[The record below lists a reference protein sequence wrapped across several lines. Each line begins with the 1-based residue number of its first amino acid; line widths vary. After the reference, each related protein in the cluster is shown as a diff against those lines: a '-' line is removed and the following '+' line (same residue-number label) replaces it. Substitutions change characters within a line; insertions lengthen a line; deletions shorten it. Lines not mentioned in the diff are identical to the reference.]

1 MAKER
6 KKKKA
11 AKGTDGLTAKQSIFV
26 QKWLQTFNGKK
37 AAIAAGYSEKTA
49 EQQAARLL
57 SNVKV
62 RKVIDD
68 EQARLRERMKDD
80 ANKIYAA
87 LWSELDEITEKLN
100 LHYAAEKT
108 IKSLLKDKNAILFER
123 RVMDEYGLDQLNER
137 DPEVL
142 SAKEEVMS
150 INFKLEQAK
159 IDAMRPAHYFKAQD
173 IRARLLHDLFDR
185 AGYKATD
192 KIQLNHSGGV
202 DLSYMSDEE
211 LEQLARKGE

>member
-1 MAKER
+1 M
-6 KKKKA
+6 
-11 AKGTDGLTAKQSIFV
+11 
-26 QKWLQTFNGKK
+26 QKWLQTFNGKQ

-62 RKVIDD
+62 RKVIED

-87 LWSELDEITEKLN
+87 LWAELDEITEKLN

-123 RVMDEYGLDQLNER
+123 RVLDEYGLDQLNER

-142 SAKEEVMS
+142 SAKEEILA
-150 INFKLEQAK
+150 INFKLDQAK
-159 IDAMRPAHYFKAQD
+159 VDAMRPAHYFKAQE

-192 KIQLNHSGGV
+192 KVQLNHTGGV
-202 DLSYMSDEE
+202 DLSYMSEDE
-211 LEQLARKGE
+211 LIKLANQFE

>member
-1 MAKER
+1 MAKGQ

-11 AKGTDGLTAKQSIFV
+11 ATTSDGLTAKQAIFV
-26 QKWLQTFNGKK
+26 QKWLNTFNGKQ

-62 RKVIDD
+62 RKVIED

-87 LWSELDEITEKLN
+87 LWTELDEITEKLN

-108 IKSLLKDKNAILFER
+108 IKSLVKDKNQILFE
-123 RVMDEYGLDQLNER
+123 MKIADEYGFADLNIR
-137 DPEVL
+137 DPEVQK
-142 SAKEEVMS
+142 AKEEIMA
-150 INFKLEQAK
+150 INFKLQQAQV
-159 IDAMRPAHYFKAQD
+159 DAMRPAHYFRAQE

-192 KIQLNHSGGV
+192 KVQLNHTGGV
-202 DLSYMSDEE
+202 DLSYMSEDE
-211 LEQLARKGE
+211 LVRLANQYE